1 MNATP
6 TTPWIDQ
13 RLVKALGH
21 PLRTQILTILN
32 ERVASPNEL
41 SKETGEP
48 LGNVSY
54 HVRLLADLDCVE
66 LVKTEP
72 RRGAVEHYYKATVPP
87 WFDKSAWKHMPKSL
101 RGSVS
106 NSVLGVVI
114 EDAVTAVRTGAFDTR
129 PDRHLSRAPLMLD
142 DEGWEELAGLLDD
155 LLERAMEL
163 KAQSANRAVENGTE
177 DELIPCSL
185 VLMHYP
191 TPRAS

>member
-1 MNATP
+1 MSTTTAT
-6 TTPWIDQ
+6 WIDQ

-41 SKETGEP
+41 SKEIGEP

-72 RRGAVEHYYKATVPP
+72 RRGAVEHYYQATVPP
-87 WFDKSAWKHMPKSL
+87 WLDKSAWKNLPKSL
-101 RGSVS
+101 RSSVS
-106 NSVLGVVI
+106 NSALGVVL
-114 EDAVTAVRTGAFDTR
+114 EDAAGALRSGAFDAR
-129 PDRHLSRAPLMLD
+129 PDRHLSRAALMLD
-142 DEGWEELAGLLDD
+142 DEAWKELAGLLDD
-155 LLERAMEL
+155 LLERSLQL
-163 KAQSANRAVENGTE
+163 KAEAANRAVENGTE

-191 TPRAS
+191 TAIAS

>member
-1 MNATP
+1 MSAKSQT
-6 TTPWIDQ
+6 WIDQ

-21 PLRTQILTILN
+21 PLRTQILMVLN

-41 SKETGEP
+41 AKETGEP

-54 HVRLLADLDCVE
+54 HVRLLAELDCVE

-72 RRGAVEHYYKATVPP
+72 RRGAVEHYYRATVPP
-87 WFDKSAWKHMPKSL
+87 WIDKSAWKNLPRSL
-101 RGSVS
+101 RSSVS
-106 NSVLGVVI
+106 NSAFAVI
-114 EDAVTAVRTGAFDTR
+114 IEEAANAIRSGAFDSR

-142 DEGWEELAGLLDD
+142 EEAWGELAARLDE
-155 LLERAMEL
+155 LLEDALELGARA
-163 KAQSANRAVENGTE
+163 AARAAENGTQ

-185 VLMHYP
+185 VLMHFA